1 MNPINQCP
9 SCGGVLELRELACA
23 RCDIAVRGRFARCEF
38 CDLPEEQ
45 LSFLRLF
52 VSRRGNL
59 REVERELGLSYPTV
73 RSRLDDLLR
82 ALGYVV
88 APIPAAD
95 RQERKRRVL
104 DDLREGRITP
114 EDAVKALKDREK
126 EVA

>member
-9 SCGGVLELRELACA
+9 SCGGALELRELACA

-45 LSFLRLF
+45 LNFLRLF